1 MVAAIRKHTNNQEDD
16 MTNQEI
22 NRMTR
27 KKTIDNIKS
36 EIAEIKAGRADAM
49 LAGVGVNPR
58 DVLLKKYEEWLSLQN
73 STSIQTTGE

>member
-1 MVAAIRKHTNNQEDD
+1 

-22 NRMTR
+22 NKMTR
-27 KKTIDNIKS
+27 KKTIDNIRS

-49 LAGVGVNPR
+49 FAGVGVNPR
-58 DVLLKKYEEWLSLQN
+58 DVLLKKYEEWLSLQD